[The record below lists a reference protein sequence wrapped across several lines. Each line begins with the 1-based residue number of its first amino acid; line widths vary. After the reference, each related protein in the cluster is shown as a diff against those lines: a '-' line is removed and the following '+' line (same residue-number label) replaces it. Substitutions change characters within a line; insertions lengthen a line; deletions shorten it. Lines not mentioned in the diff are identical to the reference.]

1 MTHVSTTDPVDQID
15 TEQQSSTALMVLEG
29 GYYFTIFYTVLGGAF
44 GLTIGNIGSGFL
56 MLPLFGLCLFATG
69 PYLMTV
75 LYPISLALCC
85 GVSYLLIELFIHNE
99 SLSALYVRDFG
110 PWLLSLVIVQSL
122 ALRPRFLHRFAV
134 FSFLIGLAILPFL
147 NVRQGST
154 YARFGL
160 EAAVGYSNP
169 NAMAGWFGFC
179 AVYFTIRG
187 YVDKRTI
194 MRIGSWL
201 AGIGCLYVVTLTV
214 SRGTLLAVAV
224 AVLLA
229 SRHLLRGGFLPLF
242 LLGGLGWIV
251 IQLGVFDEATHSYTM
266 RGIEET
272 GRLLVWPLLIERML
286 ESPLVGVGASHTG
299 EVVVQTGEFIT
310 PHNGFLLIGVA
321 SGIAPLM
328 LFIAH
333 WVRAAKHAWLANAG
347 AWPDAAFHGPL
358 LAYTLLIVC
367 AGNLDFMTPWAIV
380 SLAIPLAARV
390 NWTTT
395 LLSMAHRD
403 SLMSDPFDPKR
414 PAVRA

>member
-1 MTHVSTTDPVDQID
+1 MIDVSTLGPTDDLD
-15 TEQQSSTALMVLEG
+15 TEQRSSTAFMLLEA
-29 GYYFTIFYTVLGGAF
+29 GYYVTIFYTVLGGAL
-44 GLTIGNIGSGFL
+44 GLTIGNVGTGFL

-69 PYLMTV
+69 PSLMTV
-75 LYPISLALCC
+75 IQPIAFALCC
-85 GVSYLLIELFIHNE
+85 GVSYLSIQLFIHSE
-99 SLSALYVRDFG
+99 SSSALYVRDFG

-122 ALRPRFLHRFAV
+122 ANRSGFLHRFAI

-147 NVRQGST
+147 KGSQGNT

-187 YVDKRTI
+187 YVDKRTM

-214 SRGTLLAVAV
+214 SRGTLLAVAI

-242 LLGGLGWIV
+242 LLGGLCWIV
-251 IQLGVFDEATHSYTM
+251 IQLGIFDEATHFYTM

-299 EVVVQTGEFIT
+299 AVVFQTGEFIT

-321 SGIAPLM
+321 SGLAPLI
-328 LFIAH
+328 LFVAH
-333 WVRAAKHAWLANAG
+333 WIQAAKHAWLANVG
-347 AWPDAAFHGPL
+347 TWPDAAFHIPL

-367 AGNLDFMTPWAIV
+367 AGNLDFMIPWAIV

-390 NWTTT
+390 NLLTT
-395 LLSMAHRD
+395 LLSAQRD
-403 SLMSDPFDPKR
+403 ALIRDPFDHKIP
-414 PAVRA
+414 PVRV